1 MTLGSAV
8 LDLVTTVFGV
18 LMDVIELVTGSAD

>member
-8 LDLVTTVFGV
+8 LDLVTTVLGV
-18 LMDVIELVTGSAD
+18 VMGIVELVTGSAL